1 MAKGVAVILF
11 PEGPIALDADAVVWR
26 EVGDEI
32 VVLEIATAV
41 YLTLNGTARPLWLL
55 LADGATRDDLAA
67 ALVAEYGIAFDRA
80 AADVDDFLA
89 ALATRSLLRPSEA
102 KAVLGA
108 PG

>member
-1 MAKGVAVILF
+1 MIPF
-11 PEGPIALDADAVVWR
+11 PEGRISLDADAVVWR

-55 LADGATRDDLAA
+55 LADGTTRDDLAA

-80 AADVDDFLA
+80 AADVDDLLRALA
-89 ALATRSLLRPSEA
+89 ARSLLRASEPR
-102 KAVLGA
+102 AVLGA